1 MSDVFLYACHRVFFC
16 MYVRRKRDTA
26 GQRDRDK
33 RERQKGIVYTS
44 KEPVGPRVE

>member
-16 MYVRRKRDTA
+16 MYVRRKSDKA

-33 RERQKGIVYTS
+33 RETERDSVY
-44 KEPVGPRVE
+44 